1 MSKLKNYMMTIEE
14 KVDNVSGIMEK
25 MQESESLVELIDFV
39 MSKIKLE
46 SSYAQSIAKDYIAQV
61 WNEYW
66 GMTDEERWCL

>member
-1 MSKLKNYMMTIEE
+1 MKLKNYMMTIED
-14 KVDNVSGIMEK
+14 KVNNVSGIMEK

-46 SSYAQSIAKDYIAQV
+46 SSYAQSIAKDYITQV

-66 GMTDEERWCL
+66 NMTDEERWCL